1 MWNFIE
7 DDVRKIS
14 VGRRILFGLLALLV
28 FLLMVEA
35 ALRAVGWLY
44 LKKARTDFGASD
56 SPTILCLGDSFTYGI
71 GAGVNAGYP
80 AHLGRLLGDKW
91 RVINGGHPY
100 MDSASLRAIFSSQIL
115 DAKPRAVV
123 VLVGY
128 NNQFKA
134 AGEVA
139 EQGAFRRASGGFFR
153 HFRLA
158 ELVRIWLIN
167 RSVDVNTRVAAE
179 IPPLSYDELTA
190 VRNDPQYAAVEA
202 VFARHD
208 GDHRR
213 VLEDSA
219 TDPDTLLAKGMAYLV
234 EGEGRLA
241 EPLFFQVLKQR
252 PDDKLALMGASYIT
266 VYRREIVVGFV
277 KVRFR
282 PDEAWLQTGMALVL
296 FEMDR
301 RREAIE
307 TLIGLIKDLEA
318 QDNRVSWYG
327 DSFLYL
333 ARFHLRAGN
342 PGEALVDL
350 ERLEGLEPWRAD
362 LFWLRGEALLQLGD
376 WSGAERAFDSAFHNG
391 MDHPSYYG
399 RLRRMLAALPA
410 EPDAA
415 LVTQPTAAAV
425 APAQAAWRRFV
436 TYARTRLADQ
446 SRVHTAL
453 NLEADLSAMLTVC
466 RNLHVEMILMSYP
479 DRFSYREL
487 RDFAAVHDVPFVDN
501 VAVFEEALATVPPH
515 ELFQPDG
522 HCTAAGYLRMAE
534 AVRRVL
540 VQRGLVREGTTP

>member
-1 MWNFIE
+1 M
-7 DDVRKIS
+7 RRIS
-14 VGRRILFGLLALLV
+14 VGRRIFFGLLALLV
-28 FLLMVEA
+28 FLLAVEA
-35 ALRAVGWLY
+35 ALRTVGWVY
-44 LKKARTDFGASD
+44 LKKARADFGAND

-71 GAGVNAGYP
+71 GAGVDAGYP
-80 AHLGRLLGDKW
+80 AHLGRLLGENW

-100 MDSASLRAIFSSQIL
+100 MDSSSLRTIFSEQVL
-115 DAKPRAVV
+115 AAKPRAVV

-134 AGEVA
+134 SGEA
-139 EQGAFRRASGGFFR
+139 IEESPFQQTFRSFFK

-158 ELVRIWLIN
+158 ELIRIGLIN

-179 IPPLSYDELTA
+179 IPPLSYDELLQ
-190 VRNDPQYAAVEA
+190 VRNNPQYAPVEA

-208 GDHRR
+208 GDHKK
-213 VLEDSA
+213 VIEDPA
-219 TDPDTLLAKGMAYLV
+219 TDPDTLLAKGLAYLV

-252 PDDKLALMGASYIT
+252 PDDQLALMGASYIT

-277 KVRFR
+277 KARFQ
-282 PDEAWLQTGMALVL
+282 PDEAWLRTGMALVL
-296 FEMDR
+296 FEMNRYQD
-301 RREAIE
+301 AIAML
-307 TLIGLIKDLEA
+307 TGLIKSLEE

-362 LFWLRGEALLQLGD
+362 LFWLRGEALLELGD
-376 WSGAERAFDSAFHNG
+376 WPGAERAFDSAFHNG

-410 EPDAA
+410 DPDAA
-415 LVTQPTAAAV
+415 LAAQPTAAAV
-425 APAQAAWRRFV
+425 APSKAVWRRFV
-436 TYARTRLADQ
+436 TYARARLADQ

-453 NLEADLSAMLTVC
+453 NLEADLLEMLTIC
-466 RNLHVEMILMSYP
+466 RNLNIEIILMSYP
-479 DRFSYREL
+479 DRFSYSEL
-487 RDFAAVHDVPFVDN
+487 RDFATLHNVPFVDN
-501 VAVFEEALATVPPH
+501 VAVFEEALTTMPPH

-534 AVRRVL
+534 AVRQTLARNGIVT
-540 VQRGLVREGTTP
+540 EGATP